1 MNDDTKEEFI
11 FSLKWLG
18 KLAKNSEVSRV
29 KLIPLWEK
37 NKLGSAKTIFIYINK
52 LPPNSETENF
62 WNARSCIQ
70 QKL

>member
-11 FSLKWLG
+11 FSLKLLG
-18 KLAKNSEVSRV
+18 NLAKNSKVSRV

-37 NKLGSAKTIFIYINK
+37 NKLGSAKTIVIDIKNF
-52 LPPNSETENF
+52 PPKSETENF
-62 WNARSCIQ
+62 WKARSCIQ